1 MSKTVNPSSK
11 QLLIFWSSANQK
23 MEPPK
28 CISKTDEL
36 YHNPDFWHNVQFQR
50 STDYEASHLTWN
62 HFICLDHFLICFLV
76 LSTKLSPLSLSF
88 AMSCSGLTPLL
99 HLPRVVSCT
108 RNKLG
113 FNSKKQK
120 NGLSN
125 IPVIQKGTF
134 VQMLQEESV
143 YFSTNE
149 VLLE

>member
-1 MSKTVNPSSK
+1 
-11 QLLIFWSSANQK
+11 
-23 MEPPK
+23 MELPK

-36 YHNPDFWHNVQFQR
+36 HHNPDFWHNVQFQR
-50 STDYEASHLTWN
+50 STDYEASHLTLN
-62 HFICLDHFLICFLV
+62 HFISLNHFLICFLV
-76 LSTKLSPLSLSF
+76 LSTKLSPLSLFFF
-88 AMSCSGLTPLL
+88 AISCSGLTPLL
-99 HLPRVVSCT
+99 HSPRVVSCT

-125 IPVIQKGTF
+125 IPEIQKGTF

-143 YFSTNE
+143 YFSTDE